1 MIKYLVL
8 AVTVGFA
15 STTAL
20 ASDIAEKF
28 ASISAGQ
35 SISSK
40 DALVERADKVLSRL
54 AVKCRNTREQV
65 ADTVAKGQSML
76 RKKGIEQD
84 LLTMAE
90 GMLYAAQKKCAD
102 GNITDL
108 TTYYI
113 GLRTL
118 KGQSHHEAIERLR
131 AAIDQI

>member
-15 STTAL
+15 STTVL

-40 DALVERADKVLSRL
+40 DALVQRADKVLSRL
-54 AVKCRNTREQV
+54 AVKCRNTPEQV

-90 GMLYAAQKKCAD
+90 GMLYAVQK
-102 GNITDL
+102 NVPME
-108 TTYYI
+108 
-113 GLRTL
+113 TL
-118 KGQSHHEAIERLR
+118 QTLLPIMLGCVR
-131 AAIDQI
+131 